1 MKGSIFWDVTVPRM
15 MSAYAGT
22 VFVLLWLGFFAALV
36 FNQNWQDVLWNWVQ
50 GLPII
55 PRVLIWVVLTPVLT
69 LLWVWQSPWST
80 LGKVTG
86 YTGVIAWTLVAASSV
101 YKAFR

>member
-1 MKGSIFWDVTVPRM
+1 MKGSIFWEVTLPRLM
-15 MSAYAGT
+15 NIYAST
-22 VFVLLWLGFFAALV
+22 VFVLLWLGFFIALLV
-36 FNQNWQDVLWNWVQ
+36 NRTWLDSLWNWVQ
-50 GLPII
+50 GLPGVPRII
-55 PRVLIWVVLTPVLT
+55 IWVVLTPAMT

-86 YTGVIAWTLVAASSV
+86 YAGVIAWTLVAASSV